1 MQEPVEEV
9 VKNPMG
15 ISITTWLVVCGF
27 AILGGLVKWFNDF
40 KESNGWTRKQIAVT
54 LAAQIFTSG
63 FVGLVT
69 FLACHYFNVNE
80 LLSAVFVGISGHMGA
95 EAINVFKAGFS
106 SFFGRAFANV
116 PAQPKEGGSATP
128 SNKDGV

>member
-1 MQEPVEEV
+1 MQEPVQEV
-9 VKNPMG
+9 AKHPMG
-15 ISITTWLVVCGF
+15 ISVTTWFIVIGF

-40 KESNGWTRKQIAVT
+40 KESDGWTKRQIAIT

-69 FLACHYFNVNE
+69 FLACHYFNLNE

-106 SFFGRAFANV
+106 AFFGRAFNAV
-116 PAQPKEGGSATP
+116 PVQPEKGGSASTG
-128 SNKDGV
+128 NKDSV